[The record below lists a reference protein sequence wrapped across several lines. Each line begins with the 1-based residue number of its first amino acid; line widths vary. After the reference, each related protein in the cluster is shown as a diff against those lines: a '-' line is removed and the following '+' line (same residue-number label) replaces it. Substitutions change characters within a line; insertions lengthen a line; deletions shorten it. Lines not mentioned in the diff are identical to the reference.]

1 MRQDILYNP
10 NQSSYPV
17 LQAHVG
23 GYLSKVKLNP
33 QMNSP
38 QSPHS
43 RSSRRSYIWDLA
55 DNGDMGDMNEPST
68 SSSLTLDPGLE
79 SGRKSGT
86 SSSRVDGI
94 MFQMPGVVLDDDD
107 SATYFSM
114 PSTYNKRHGNTAPL
128 SPNSTLH
135 ATVEEIKN
143 KVSVMRAE
151 LNSKT
156 KVINELQADLLRIQT
171 ARGRR
176 EEKIKKNWLNKIKDI
191 QEDHTILM
199 SKQKEFE
206 TRLYTDIK
214 SLEEKQTKLL
224 DRCNNL
230 VNGKHQTMDILSDD
244 LRRKKVK
251 VRKQLEADERVHF
264 DKIAASKYEH
274 MKKQAADVFRPKI
287 EKLVVEGKETVRVKN
302 EEYENKLVSLRLQAR
317 NDMEKKISQCRSNF
331 LDEMRDEDERIR
343 RLNEKKLQDMLR
355 KHNDEVSGVKDK
367 FARDKKM
374 LEEKNDRVRGQDNEQ
389 NLDTLKSLRKNEAKL
404 MEEQLSSQERE
415 ITYLLKSH
423 AEELT
428 SLQKSLRDDEEKWE
442 QKCYSWQ
449 MQLKG
454 QKHERVKAELHMK
467 AATETE
473 KILQRVREELSE
485 ERKKIKADIDN
496 ELEDIRLNTQ
506 NKLDSMQISES
517 KLNERSKSLRIEIES
532 LRTQIST
539 LQSTTQPSTN
549 ELNNQKLRLGDL
561 RVELRRVED
570 TVDQTIAKGEDDL
583 NRQRKELNTALDQW
597 IQIERDTE
605 EAMSRQDVNI
615 ANKKD
620 DLRVNNNAELG
631 KIKDKI
637 NALLYKKDNT
647 IKELR
652 RQLSEL
658 QSKCTQIQDSIDQ
671 RRNI

>member
-1 MRQDILYNP
+1 
-10 NQSSYPV
+10 
-17 LQAHVG
+17 
-23 GYLSKVKLNP
+23 
-33 QMNSP
+33 MNSP

-55 DNGDMGDMNEPST
+55 DNGDMGDMGDINEPST
-68 SSSLTLDPGLE
+68 SSSLTLDQGLE
-79 SGRKSGT
+79 SGRKSST
-86 SSSRVDGI
+86 SSIRVGGI
-94 MFQMPGVVLDDDD
+94 LSQMSGISLDDDD

-114 PSTYNKRHGNTAPL
+114 PSTYNKSHGNTAQL

-143 KVSVMRAE
+143 KVSVMKTE

-156 KVINELQADLLRIQT
+156 KCINELQADLLRIQT

-176 EEKIKKNWLNKIKDI
+176 EEKFKKIWLNKIKDI
-191 QEDHTILM
+191 QEDHNILI
-199 SKQKEFE
+199 SKQKDFE
-206 TRLYTDIK
+206 TRLFTDIK
-214 SLEEKQTKLL
+214 GLEEKKTKLL

-230 VNGKHQTMDILSDD
+230 INGKQQTMEILSDE

-251 VRKQLEADERVHF
+251 VRKQLEADERAYF
-264 DKIAASKYEH
+264 DKIAGSKYDH

-287 EKLVVEGKETVRVKN
+287 EKLVIEGKETVRVKN
-302 EEYENKLVSLRLQAR
+302 EEYENKLVSLRLHAR
-317 NDMEKKISQCRSNF
+317 NDMEKKLSQFRSNF

-355 KHNDEVSGVKDK
+355 KHNDEVIAVKDK
-367 FARDKKM
+367 FARDKMM
-374 LEEKNDRVRGQDNEQ
+374 LEENNERVRRLDNEQ
-389 NLDTLKSLRKNEAKL
+389 NLDTLKNLRKNESKL

-428 SLQKSLRDDEEKWE
+428 SLQKSLKDEEEKWE

-454 QKHERVKAELHMK
+454 QKHERVKAELYMK

-496 ELEDIRLNTQ
+496 ELEDIRINTQ

-532 LRTQIST
+532 LRNQIST
-539 LQSTTQPSTN
+539 TQSTTQPLLN
-549 ELNNQKLRLGDL
+549 ELNNHKFRLGDL
-561 RVELRRVED
+561 RLELRKVED
-570 TVDQTIAKGEDDL
+570 NVDHTTAKSEEDF
-583 NRQRKELNTALDQW
+583 NRQKKELNTALDQW

-620 DLRVNNNAELG
+620 DLRVSNNAELG
-631 KIKDKI
+631 KIRDKI
-637 NALLYKKDNT
+637 NALLNKKDST

-658 QSKCTQIQDSIDQ
+658 QSKCSQIQDSIDQ
-671 RRNI
+671 RRII